1 MSDIKDITTNH
12 YVINDI
18 FFKDILIVLTYDD
31 NGILIYNPIYHEII
45 DIFVGLCNLIIQKV
59 EYIDK
64 HDINS
69 FFNSTENNEPYSNLS
84 NILSFNVYPNKYIEL
99 KDEKS
104 INQKMYVKFFEE
116 LKPKDLIELRFDS
129 NNIFNSIFQIIKNI

>member
-45 DIFVGLCNLIIQKV
+45 DINSNLIT
-59 EYIDK
+59 
-64 HDINS
+64 N
-69 FFNSTENNEPYSNLS
+69 
-84 NILSFNVYPNKYIEL
+84 
-99 KDEKS
+99 
-104 INQKMYVKFFEE
+104 
-116 LKPKDLIELRFDS
+116 
-129 NNIFNSIFQIIKNI
+129 

>member
-1 MSDIKDITTNH
+1 MSDIKELTTNQ

-18 FFKDILIVLTYDD
+18 FFNDILNVLTYDD
-31 NGILIYNPIYHEII
+31 NGILIYNPIYYEII

-69 FFNSTENNEPYSNLS
+69 FFNSIENNEPYSNLS